1 MRSSLAVSLLVCALL
16 GGSAEAA
23 TKRAVKPVETIP
35 FTYNLYDS
43 VTGHP
48 VVGAEV
54 RSGTQLAITDAQ
66 GGFTIAV
73 LGGGRWTMVTVHRT
87 GYDDLTFNV
96 SFPVAPSVPISTPL
110 PPNAVITYPVNPST
124 PAPTPVPAPAPTPT
138 PVPAPPPA
146 GIPLTPHAPVSVQL
160 TSGQTVHLDADS
172 VQFAYVLPFET
183 PQGSNAASFCRS
195 DGTAWTPDRSEISQI
210 TGPATTITNSA
221 CCKLGPLLGV
231 DVKLK
236 SGGQTLKV
244 TFADSCFGY
253 DIDFVG
259 RDHESAQYLY
269 FNFKDVALI
278 TFP

>member
-23 TKRAVKPVETIP
+23 TKRAVKPVETVP

-43 VTGHP
+43 VTGHA

-54 RSGTQLAITDAQ
+54 RTGTQLAITDSQ
-66 GGFTIAV
+66 GAFTLAV
-73 LGGGRWTMVTVHRT
+73 LGAGRPTMITVHRT
-87 GYDDLTFNV
+87 GYDDLTFIV
-96 SFPVAPSVPISTPL
+96 SYPASPSIPVSTPL
-110 PPNAVITYPVNPST
+110 PTPSNPVITYPVNPST
-124 PAPTPVPAPAPTPT
+124 PVPTPT
-138 PVPAPPPA
+138 PTSTPVPPAQPSA
-146 GIPLTPHAPVSVQL
+146 GIPLTPHATVSVQL

-183 PQGSNAASFCRS
+183 PQGSNTASFCKS
-195 DGTAWTPDRSEISQI
+195 DGTAWTPDRSEIWQI
-210 TGPATTITNSA
+210 TGPATTISNGA

-231 DVKLK
+231 DVKMK
-236 SGGQTLKV
+236 NGGETFKV

-269 FNFKDVALI
+269 FNFKDVTLI